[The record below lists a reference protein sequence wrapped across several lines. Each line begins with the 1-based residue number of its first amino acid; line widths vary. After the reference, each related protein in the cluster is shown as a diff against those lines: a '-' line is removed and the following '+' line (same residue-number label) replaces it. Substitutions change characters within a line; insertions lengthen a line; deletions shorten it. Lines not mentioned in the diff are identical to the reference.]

1 VKRSVKLVFSTNT
14 LFLFFSV
21 TTSLLS
27 AWALGAEGRGDLTI
41 VTMWLSIFVLVGAM
55 GLPYAHRY
63 WAAREAE
70 WQSEIFS
77 NTLIYTFII
86 SIVTISLA
94 WFVVPLI
101 LHGQKAEIIRLT
113 QIFLFNIP
121 VVLLS
126 EMLRG
131 QLEGA
136 KLFGWLGAARIAFI
150 TTQGGGYLL
159 FYVLGWLTLINA
171 LWIIVVGQ
179 ILCVALM
186 LFAVWFKLRPKWRL
200 SRKVFRNEI
209 GYGLRSY
216 FGNVTELA
224 VWRLDQMMLT
234 ALATSFTVGLYSVA
248 VALSEITAMLAS
260 SVSDALMPEVA
271 SSSATSDSMVLMG
284 KTIRL
289 TFYAHL
295 LALIPLWIFAPYLLG
310 VVYGE
315 SFVEATGVLRVL
327 LVCSIVWSMAL
338 IVISGLNGLGRP
350 GLSTI
355 ARLFSAA
362 TTVITLL
369 YLLPKFGMMGA
380 AYSSLIGYSVLLVVS
395 LICLKRS
402 QNINLWEFLRPRRGD
417 ISIEKLKSFFKFPV
431 PLPTNIKS

>member
-1 VKRSVKLVFSTNT
+1 
-14 LFLFFSV
+14 
-21 TTSLLS
+21 
-27 AWALGAEGRGDLTI
+27 
-41 VTMWLSIFVLVGAM
+41 
-55 GLPYAHRY
+55 
-63 WAAREAE
+63 
-70 WQSEIFS
+70 
-77 NTLIYTFII
+77 
-86 SIVTISLA
+86 
-94 WFVVPLI
+94 
-101 LHGQKAEIIRLT
+101 
-113 QIFLFNIP
+113 
-121 VVLLS
+121 
-126 EMLRG
+126 MLRG

-159 FYVLGWLTLINA
+159 FYVFGWLTLINA

-186 LFAVWFKLRPKWRL
+186 LFAVWFELRPKWKP
-200 SRKVFRNEI
+200 SRPVFRNQI

-260 SVSDALMPEVA
+260 SVSDALLPEVA
-271 SSSATSDSMVLMG
+271 ASNTPSDSMILMG
-284 KTIRL
+284 QTIRL

-310 VVYGE
+310 VVYGS

-327 LVCSIVWSMAL
+327 LICSIVWSIAL

-362 TTVITLL
+362 TTVITLIWM
-369 YLLPKFGMMGA
+369 LPKFGMLGA
-380 AYSSLIGYSVLLVVS
+380 AYSSLIGYSVLLIVS
-395 LICLKRS
+395 LICLKKS

-417 ISIEKLKSFFKFPV
+417 ISIEKLRSFFKFPV

>member
-1 VKRSVKLVFSTNT
+1 MKRSVKLVFSTNT
-14 LFLFFSV
+14 LFLFFSI

-41 VTMWLSIFVLVGAM
+41 VTMWLSIFVLVGAL

-77 NTLIYTFII
+77 NTLVYTFII
-86 SIVTISLA
+86 SIITICLA

-101 LHGQKAEIIRLT
+101 LQGQKAEIIRLT

-171 LWIIVVGQ
+171 LWIIVAGQ

-380 AYSSLIGYSVLLVVS
+380 AFSSLIGYTVLLVIA

-417 ISIEKLKSFFKFPV
+417 ISIEKLKSFFNFPV
-431 PLPTNIKS
+431 PLPTDIKS

>member
-1 VKRSVKLVFSTNT
+1 
-14 LFLFFSV
+14 
-21 TTSLLS
+21 
-27 AWALGAEGRGDLTI
+27 
-41 VTMWLSIFVLVGAM
+41 M
-55 GLPYAHRY
+55 PYAHRY
-63 WAAREAE
+63 WAAREAG
-70 WQSEIFS
+70 WQSEIFT
-77 NTLIYTFII
+77 NTLVYTFIV
-86 SIVTISLA
+86 SIITISLA
-94 WFVVPLI
+94 WFIVPLI
-101 LHGQKAEIIRLT
+101 LHGQKVEIIRLT
-113 QIFLFNIP
+113 QIFLLNVP

-131 QLEGA
+131 QIEGA
-136 KLFGWLGAARIAFI
+136 KLFGWLGAARISFI
-150 TTQGGGYLL
+150 AVQGGGYLL

-179 ILCVALM
+179 ILCAALM
-186 LFAVWFKLRPKWRL
+186 LFAVWFELRPKWKL
-200 SRKVFRNEI
+200 SRYVFQNQI

-216 FGNVTELA
+216 FGNVTEFA

-234 ALATSFTVGLYSVA
+234 AVASSVTVGLYAIA

-260 SVSDALMPEVA
+260 SVSDALLPEVA
-271 SSSATSDSMVLMG
+271 ASNTPSDSMILMG

-310 VVYGE
+310 MVYGE
-315 SFVEATGVLRVL
+315 SFVEASGVLRVL

-380 AYSSLIGYSVLLVVS
+380 AFSSLIGYSVLLFVS
-395 LICLKRS
+395 LICLKRN
-402 QNINLWEFLRPRRGD
+402 QNINLWEFLRPRRSD

-431 PLPTNIKS
+431 PLPTDIKS

>member
-1 VKRSVKLVFSTNT
+1 MKRSVKLVFSTNT

-27 AWALGAEGRGDLTI
+27 AWALGAEGRGNLTI
-41 VTMWLSIFVLVGAM
+41 VTMWFSIFVLVGAL

-63 WAAREAE
+63 WAAREPE

-77 NTLIYTFII
+77 NTLTYSLITSILMII
-86 SIVTISLA
+86 LA
-94 WFVVPLI
+94 WFAVPLI
-101 LHGQKAEIIRLT
+101 LHEQTAEIIWLT
-113 QIFLFNIP
+113 QIFLFNMPI
-121 VVLLS
+121 VLLS

-136 KLFGWLGAARIAFI
+136 KLFGWLGAARISFI
-150 TTQGGGYLL
+150 TTQGVGYLL
-159 FYVLGWLTLINA
+159 FYVFGWLTLTNA

-179 ILCVALM
+179 ILCVSLM
-186 LFAVWFKLRPKWRL
+186 LFAVCFKLRPKWRL

-234 ALATSFTVGLYSVA
+234 ALASSFTVGLYSVA
-248 VALSEITAMLAS
+248 VAISEITAILAS
-260 SVSDALMPEVA
+260 SASDALMPEVA
-271 SSSATSDSMVLMG
+271 SSKVAADSMVLLG

-310 VVYGE
+310 MVYGE

-327 LVCSIVWSMAL
+327 LVCSIVWSIAL

-355 ARLFSAA
+355 ARLFSAVI
-362 TTVITLL
+362 TVITLL

-380 AYSSLIGYSVLLVVS
+380 AFSSLIGYSVLLIVA
-395 LICLKRS
+395 LFCLKKS
-402 QNINLWEFLRPRRGD
+402 QNINLWEFLRPRRTD
-417 ISIEKLKSFFKFPV
+417 VSIEKLKSFFKFPV
-431 PLPTNIKS
+431 PAADQY